1 MKKVLMHVCCAP
13 CFITI
18 QEDIKKN
25 GMLIDGKREKVAL
38 TAYWYNPNI
47 HPKAEYERRKESFVK
62 FCDMKSVDK
71 IICDEYDLNGFV
83 KDVVGKC
90 ILQN

>member
-18 QEDIKKN
+18 QEDIEQN
-25 GMLIDGKREKVAL
+25 GMLIDGKREKVDM

-47 HPKAEYERRKESFVK
+47 HPKAGSGSSFL
-62 FCDMKSVDK
+62 SLK
-71 IICDEYDLNGFV
+71 IRWI
-83 KDVVGKC
+83 
-90 ILQN
+90 